1 MNMDL
6 GGMSDEEYKRAT
18 ATYSALIALR
28 EKVCELL
35 DVVDDVM
42 RQQPIHSRAS
52 VLMSEARYA
61 GLSREECQEVKYLE
75 RLYAQIEKEAVEQD
89 EQENE
94 GWN

>member
-1 MNMDL
+1 MNVYL
-6 GGMSDEEYKRAT
+6 GGMSDGEYKRAT

-42 RQQPIHSRAS
+42 RQQPMHSRAK
-52 VLMSEARYA
+52 VLMSEARCA
-61 GLSREECQEVKYLE
+61 GLSREEYQEVKYLE

-89 EQENE
+89 EQKNE
-94 GWN
+94 G